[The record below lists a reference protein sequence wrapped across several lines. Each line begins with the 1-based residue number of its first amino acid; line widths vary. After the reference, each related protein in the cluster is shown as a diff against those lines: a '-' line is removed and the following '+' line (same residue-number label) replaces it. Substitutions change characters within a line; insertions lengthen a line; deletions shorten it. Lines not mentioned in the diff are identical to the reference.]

1 MNRRELIIALGG
13 AGAMLATV
21 APEQLWARSKGL
33 RHQPGHPLG
42 PFSPHQADTVS
53 RICELILPRTDT
65 PGALEAGVPGFIAVI
80 VGEWYLPEDTA
91 LMLADLANVDT
102 RSRQKWNRD
111 FIALTEVDQVELL
124 TALDGELQAMKQRK
138 ESTGKNFFQRIK
150 GLTLY
155 GYYNSEVGMK
165 EELAYV
171 VIPGRYDPCAPMRPP
186 R

>member
-1 MNRRELIIALGG
+1 MNRRELIVALGG
-13 AGAMLATV
+13 AGALLATV
-21 APEQLWARSKGL
+21 SPEQLWARSKDL
-33 RHQPGHPLG
+33 RHQPGQPLG

-65 PGALEAGVPGFIAVI
+65 PGALEAGVPEFIAII
-80 VGEWYLPEDTA
+80 VGEWYLPEDKA
-91 LMLADLANVDT
+91 LMLADLENVDA
-102 RSRQKWNRD
+102 RSRQKWSSD
-111 FIALTEVDQVELL
+111 FVGLPEAQQIELL
-124 TALDGELQAMKQRK
+124 TELDGELQALKQRK

-165 EELAYV
+165 EELKYV
-171 VIPGRYDPCAPMRPP
+171 VIPGRYDPCLPVRPP